1 MALGT
6 DHFVAADLA
15 ASIGEVWGVK
25 INDFY
30 RNKLVAASFF
40 TDRSEDVSA
49 GGDIIHTPVIAEL
62 AASAKSA
69 QTQVVLADNAQTA
82 VDLTIA
88 THQHVAFMIED
99 KEAAQVMRQ
108 YKTQET
114 YMKNAAY
121 TTAKALDSAITA
133 LFTGFSSTAGTTT
146 DALDD
151 AAIHD
156 AIVAYTGN
164 NGDLDEAAWILHSKT
179 VHGDIMSLDKYSLVQ
194 NTVSADP
201 SLKGFVGTVYGRPVL
216 VTNNLTKINTN
227 ADYAGFFGNPDAI
240 HFATAALP
248 GAKDSMG
255 VRLQA
260 EYKLE
265 WLGVLVVADILFGV
279 IENRDEA
286 GVKIVSAV

>member
-15 ASIGEVWGVK
+15 ASIGEVWGTK

-30 RNKLVAASFF
+30 RSKLVAASFF
-40 TDRSEDVSA
+40 TDRSSDVVA
-49 GGDIIHTPVIAEL
+49 GGDIIHTPVIVEL
-62 AASAKSA
+62 AASAKAA
-69 QTQVVLADNAQTA
+69 QTQVVLADNAQTS

-88 THQHVAFMIED
+88 THNHVAFMIED

-121 TTAKALDSAITA
+121 TVAKALDSSITA
-133 LFTGFSSTAGTTT
+133 LFVGFTAVAGTTGT
-146 DALDD
+146 ALADADVLS
-151 AAIHD
+151 AITQ
-156 AIVAYTGN
+156 YTGN
-164 NGDLDEAAWILHSKT
+164 DGDLDEAAWILNPKT
-179 VHGDIMSLDKYSLVQ
+179 IWSDLMAIDKFSLVQ
-194 NTVSADP
+194 NTNGADP
-201 SLKGFVGTVYGRPVL
+201 VLKGAIGSLYGRPVL
-216 VTNNLTKINTN
+216 SSTNVVTDGT
-227 ADYAGFFGNPDAI
+227 DYHGFFGNPDAI

-265 WLGVLVVADILFGV
+265 WLGVLVVADMLSGV
-279 IENRDEA
+279 IENREAA
-286 GVKIVSAV
+286 GVEILSVD